1 MDQHNETIPAQ
12 KTTQDAK
19 PSEGQARAL
28 AFDKAAIK
36 VRTVRTGARPGS
48 VCWFYLGF

>member
-1 MDQHNETIPAQ
+1 MDQHDDTTPAP

-19 PSEGQARAL
+19 PSEAEARAL

-36 VRTVRTGARPGS
+36 LRTVRTGIRSGT

>member
-1 MDQHNETIPAQ
+1 MNQHDETIPAP

-19 PSEGQARAL
+19 PSEGEARAL

-36 VRTVRTGARPGS
+36 VRTVRKGVRTDT